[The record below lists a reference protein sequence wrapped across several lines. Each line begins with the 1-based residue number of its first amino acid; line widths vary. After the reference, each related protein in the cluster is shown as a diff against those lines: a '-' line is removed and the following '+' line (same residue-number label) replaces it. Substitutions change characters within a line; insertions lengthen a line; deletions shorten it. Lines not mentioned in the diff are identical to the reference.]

1 MAAWLEGSALSL
13 FLQES
18 GWLYAWLNTAHVLA
32 VALLVG
38 GIAVLDL
45 RLLGLWRTVP
55 VAMLARPTVA
65 VAATGLALALST
77 GPLLFTVRATEYVE
91 NPFLFWKFGAIAIG
105 LVNVAALR
113 LMGDWTDESH
123 AGRRRAAGLVSLLAW
138 LGALTAGRMIA
149 YW

>member
-1 MAAWLEGSALSL
+1 
-13 FLQES
+13 
-18 GWLYAWLNTAHVLA
+18 VLA

-45 RLLGLWRTVP
+45 RLLGLWRSVP

-65 VAATGLALALST
+65 VAATGLALAFAT
-77 GPLLFTVRATEYVE
+77 GPLLFAVQATEYVE
-91 NPFLFWKFGAIAIG
+91 NPFLFWKFGAILIG

-113 LMGDWTDESH
+113 MMGDWTDESR
-123 AGRRRAAGLVSLLAW
+123 AGRRRLAGLVSLLAW